1 MGHRGIICKVPNEH
15 VIGYVLVGQ
24 NGRFTHIYYMNTII
38 PNLNSLK
45 FILPSSGVL
54 VSYQNCHPQMVF
66 LTKLGGCQW

>member
-15 VIGYVLVGQ
+15 VIGHVLIGQ
-24 NGRFTHIYYMNTII
+24 NERSTHIYYMNTII

-54 VSYQNCHPQMVF
+54 VSY
-66 LTKLGGCQW
+66 